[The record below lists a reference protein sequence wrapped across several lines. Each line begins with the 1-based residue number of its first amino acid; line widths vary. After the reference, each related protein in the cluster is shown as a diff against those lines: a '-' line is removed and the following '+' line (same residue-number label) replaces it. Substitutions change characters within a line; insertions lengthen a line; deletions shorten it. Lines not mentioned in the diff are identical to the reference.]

1 MSLND
6 PLANTLS
13 KILNCEKSGKK
24 ECLVRPSS
32 KIIIKVLEIL
42 KKENYIK
49 DFELVESNKGGVIKI
64 NLSGSINKCNA
75 IKPRF
80 SYNKDNAQK
89 FEKRYLPAKDFG
101 IIILSTTKG
110 IMTHSEAKDKNIG
123 GTLLAYCY

>member
-6 PLANTLS
+6 PLSNTLS
-13 KILNCEKSGKK
+13 KILNYERAGKK
-24 ECLVRPSS
+24 ECIVRPSS
-32 KIIIKVLEIL
+32 KIILKVLEIL

-49 DFELVESNKGGVIKI
+49 DFELVDSNKGGVLKI
-64 NLSGSINKCNA
+64 GLLGSINKCNA

-80 SYNKDNAQK
+80 SYNKDNAEK

-110 IMTHSEAKDKNIG
+110 IMTHLEAKNKGFG